1 MKKMRPAQRRYT
13 IRIAIAMLFYMLT
26 LFLAVSLIRSGQ
38 AVGVLAWILA
48 LLPGLCVAAVFWA
61 VGRLLVEE
69 TDEYIRML
77 LVRQVL
83 IATGLTLSIVTVYGF
98 LENFGLVNHVDGF
111 YVAMIWF
118 IGLGIGGLVNRLT
131 MGSSGGC

>member
-13 IRIAIAMLFYMLT
+13 IRIAIAMLAYMLT
-26 LFLAVSLIRSGQ
+26 LFLAISLIRSGQ
-38 AVGVLAWILA
+38 AVGTLAWILA
-48 LLPGLCVAAVFWA
+48 ILPGLCVAAVFWA

-69 TDEYIRML
+69 TDEYLRML

-98 LENFGLVNHVDGF
+98 LENFGLVNHIDGF
-111 YVAMIWF
+111 YVAVIWF
-118 IGLGIGGLVNRLT
+118 AGLGVGAFINRLT
-131 MGSSGGC
+131 LGNSGGC